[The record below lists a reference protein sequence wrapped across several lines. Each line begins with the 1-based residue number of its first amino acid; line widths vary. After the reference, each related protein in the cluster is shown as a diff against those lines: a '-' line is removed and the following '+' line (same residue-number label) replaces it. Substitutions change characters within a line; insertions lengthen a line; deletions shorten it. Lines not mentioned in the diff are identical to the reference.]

1 MQRCSRAWKKAA
13 EAAFRPHLHRED
25 CRICSAA
32 TSALKDA
39 TYVGSVTS
47 SCTIIPGHKV
57 GSSASGSQ
65 RPQTPTRQDA
75 SWLAGNAPSSVF
87 EVRRAALLE
96 WLHRF
101 SGREQKGGV
110 PGVEVPLSEE
120 KPEELDS
127 SVDLDTAYTAYLR
140 CEDATAQEA
149 LFARLVDWVDAQ
161 CAQPVVPSGASP
173 TSTSA
178 APANSAAAAA
188 EDRQW
193 GGVRIPQCLAVPRVA
208 AAMTSKERKA
218 TATLMGEKTDGVRA
232 ANDFETYVRRRFPD
246 NAAFI
251 TKQLAFQK
259 ALLAAQEVL
268 TAQKIRFFLAC
279 GTALG
284 ARRDGCFIPYD
295 EDIDLGILYADIAV
309 PVTEG
314 DDRPVPN
321 LSFPSAAPAGLSYA
335 QMRVYRLLHALAST
349 RAFVV
354 FDICGAV
361 EKGLEL
367 RVLHLATSARI
378 DINLYYPPLCTTD
391 CGGDGDAGDDALV
404 REKGPFVWAASFYE
418 AAGARKHRMYR
429 YRHKPFAAELEELP
443 FCAKTASVCRGFLVP
458 PERYLVENYGE
469 DWRTPKQY
477 SYTEGLAGEFKNIVK
492 E

>member
-1 MQRCSRAWKKAA
+1 M
-13 EAAFRPHLHRED
+13 
-25 CRICSAA
+25 
-32 TSALKDA
+32 
-39 TYVGSVTS
+39 TS
-47 SCTIIPGHKV
+47 SCTIVPGHRV
-57 GSSASGSQ
+57 ASSASGSQ
-65 RPQTPTRQDA
+65 TPQASTRQDA
-75 SWLAGNAPSSVF
+75 SWLHGNAPSSVF
-87 EVRRAALLE
+87 ELRRDALLE

-101 SGREQKGGV
+101 SERERNVGV
-110 PGVEVPLSEE
+110 SGVETPLSEE

-127 SVDLDTAYTAYLR
+127 SVDLDTAYRAFLR

-149 LFARLVDWVDAQ
+149 LFTRLVDWVDAQ
-161 CAQPVVPSGASP
+161 CAQPVVSSGASP
-173 TSTSA
+173 TSAFA
-178 APANSAAAAA
+178 APATSAAAAA

-193 GGVRIPQCLAVPRVA
+193 GGIRIPQCLAVPCMA

-218 TATLMGEKTDGVRA
+218 TAAHVGEKADGVRA
-232 ANDFETYVRRRFPD
+232 ANAFEANVRRRFPD
-246 NAAFI
+246 NAAVV
-251 TKQLAFQK
+251 TKQLAFQE
-259 ALLAAQEVL
+259 ALLAVQEVL

-314 DDRPVPN
+314 DDWPVPD
-321 LSFPSAAPAGLSYA
+321 LSFPSTAPAGLSYV

-367 RVLHLATSARI
+367 RALHLATSARI
-378 DINLYYPPLCTTD
+378 DINLYYPPLCTTA
-391 CGGDGDAGDDALV
+391 CGGDGDASDDALV
-404 REKGPFVWAASFYE
+404 RETGPFVWAASFYE

-429 YRHKPFAAELEELP
+429 YRHKPFATELEELP
-443 FCAKTASVCRGFLVP
+443 FCAKTASVGRGFLVP

-477 SYTEGLAGEFKNIVK
+477 SYTEGLAGEFKNILK